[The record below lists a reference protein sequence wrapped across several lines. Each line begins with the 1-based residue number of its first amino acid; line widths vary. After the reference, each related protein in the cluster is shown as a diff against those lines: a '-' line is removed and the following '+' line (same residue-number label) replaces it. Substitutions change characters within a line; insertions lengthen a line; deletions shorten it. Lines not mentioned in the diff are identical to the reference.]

1 MARYDKYDPK
11 VGGFRAFLA
20 VDWLKADLNKV
31 VPVGLDVNGHVV
43 KGPGQTGIL
52 GVLVLT
58 RVILAADE
66 PVDVMTDGEIVEFP
80 TAAAPAAP
88 GTVIYGAGVGVSG
101 TVDGVTVVEYE
112 VGARADVVPG
122 ALGTPPAADTR
133 SVRIGHTVEARA
145 GYGARLVVRV
155 TPNFSASTGS

>member
-20 VDWLKADLNKV
+20 VDWLPEDLNKV

-43 KGPGQTGIL
+43 KGPGQTGFV

-58 RVILAADE
+58 RVIKAADE
-66 PVDVMTDGEIVEFP
+66 PIDVMTSGEIVEYP

-88 GTVIYGAGVGVSG
+88 GAVIFGDGNGSANESGA
-101 TVDGVTVVEYE
+101 
-112 VGARADVVPG
+112 AADV
-122 ALGTPPAADTR
+122 PASATR
-133 SVRIGHTVEARA
+133 VRIGHTVESRT
-145 GYGARLVVRV
+145 GKGARLVVRFV
-155 TPNFSASTGS
+155 PVITDFVAG